1 MTAIEDGSSTTGS
14 GEKNVDSCGPSAPS
28 AEGRLQDVAEAK
40 ANGIGEVR
48 PHVNRLSYSGK
59 TILAPMVR
67 VGTLPMRLLALE
79 FGADIVYSEELID
92 WKLLRSFRRV
102 NEVLGTID
110 FVDETD
116 GTIVFRT
123 CAREREQVVLQMGTS
138 DPQRALKA
146 GKLVENDVAGI
157 DINMGCPK
165 EFSVKGGMGVALM
178 ADLAKAKNILRTL
191 VNGLRC
197 PVTCKV
203 RVLSDIDATVA
214 VCQSLAETGIS
225 AIGVH
230 GRTRDERPQHSN
242 RNHYIKAVAKALSI
256 PVIANGGSKEI
267 ECFEDIGK
275 FCTETGCS
283 SVMIARAAEWNVS
296 IFRRNGRLPLD
307 EVIKKYLVLSVDFD
321 NNGSN
326 TKYCVQ
332 NMLRE
337 LQETPRGK
345 LFLEAQTLEQI
356 CAIWDLGDYCRKR
369 QLEFKASGL
378 LGRREVCPQVL
389 RQESSDIQSPLK
401 KMKFDDHCPPDDIVT
416 MKVAYLRSLYP
427 SDNDLPKTR
436 VLAWSRSQKLGMPV
450 YKTVQEGKLFQSV
463 LTLSG
468 KQYTSSMWEKNK
480 RWAEQGAALVCLCSV
495 GQVDLATLKADG
507 SIL

>member
-1 MTAIEDGSSTTGS
+1 MTADGDAEPCAGRAGQGLGDPGRPRDGSGPPPNGS
-14 GEKNVDSCGPSAPS
+14 GGPAD
-28 AEGRLQDVAEAK
+28 GM
-40 ANGIGEVR
+40 GEVR
-48 PHVNRLSYSGK
+48 PPSERLSYVNK

-79 FGADIVYSEELID
+79 FGADIVYTEELID

-102 NEVLGTID
+102 NDVLGTID

-123 CAREREQVVLQMGTS
+123 CALERKHVVLQIGTS
-138 DPQRALKA
+138 DPERALKV
-146 GKLVENDVAGI
+146 GKLVENDVAAL

-178 ADLAKAKNILRTL
+178 ANQEKAIQILRAL
-191 VNGLRC
+191 VNGLKC

-203 RVLSDIDATVA
+203 RVLPDVDATVA
-214 VCQSLAETGIS
+214 VCRALAETGIA

-230 GRTRDERPQHSN
+230 GRTRDERPQHAN
-242 RNHYIKAVAKALSI
+242 RNHYIHAVADALNI

-267 ECFEDIGK
+267 SCYKDISK
-275 FCTETGCS
+275 FREESGCS

-296 IFRRNGRLPLD
+296 IFRKEGLLPLD
-307 EVIKKYLVLSVDFD
+307 DVIKKYLVLSVDYD

-356 CAIWDLGDYCRKR
+356 CTIWDLGSYCRER
-369 QLEFKASGL
+369 QLEFKAAGL
-378 LGRREVCPQVL
+378 LGRREICPQVL
-389 RQESSDIQSPLK
+389 RQESSDQGNPAKKLK
-401 KMKFDDHCPPDDIVT
+401 LQDENAVSDDVVT
-416 MKVAYLRSLYP
+416 MKVAYLRSLFP
-427 SDNDLPKTR
+427 TDLDLPKTR
-436 VLAWSRSQKLGMPV
+436 LLAWTRRERLGMPS
-450 YKTVQEGKLFQSV
+450 YQTVQEGKLFQSV
-463 LTLSG
+463 LTVND
-468 KQYTSSMWEKNK
+468 KKYTSSMW
-480 RWAEQGAALVCLCSV
+480 V
-495 GQVDLATLKADG
+495 
-507 SIL
+507 

>member
-1 MTAIEDGSSTTGS
+1 MTAVGDGAPGPGQGGDNGPVGSCSSGGSLRPRNGTG
-14 GEKNVDSCGPSAPS
+14 GAADGPHEVKPVKATSD
-28 AEGRLQDVAEAK
+28 RL
-40 ANGIGEVR
+40 N
-48 PHVNRLSYSGK
+48 YSGK

-102 NEVLGTID
+102 NDVLGTID

-123 CAREREQVVLQMGTS
+123 CARERNNVVLQIGTS
-138 DPQRALKA
+138 DPERALKV
-146 GKLVENDVAGI
+146 GKIVENDVAGI

-178 ADLAKAKNILRTL
+178 ADLEKAKSVLHTL
-191 VNGLRC
+191 ASGVSC

-203 RVLSDIDATVA
+203 RVLPDVEATVE
-214 VCQSLAETGIS
+214 VCKALAETGIA

-230 GRTRDERPQHSN
+230 GRTRDERPQHGN
-242 RNHYIKAVAKALSI
+242 RNHYIRAVAEALSI

-267 ECFEDIGK
+267 LCFEDIEK
-275 FCTETGCS
+275 FRTDTGCS
-283 SVMIARAAEWNVS
+283 SVMVARAAEWNVS
-296 IFRRNGRLPLD
+296 IFRKEGLLPLD
-307 EVIKKYLVLSVDFD
+307 DVIKKYLTLSVDYD

-326 TKYCVQ
+326 SKYCVQ

-345 LFLEAQTLEQI
+345 VFLEAQTLEQI
-356 CAIWDLGDYCRKR
+356 CAVWDLADYCRKR
-369 QLEFKASGL
+369 QLEFKAAGL
-378 LGRREVCPQVL
+378 LGRREICPQIL
-389 RQESSDIQSPLK
+389 RQESADNGTPTK
-401 KMKFDDHCPPDDIVT
+401 KIKLQETNDGIIT
-416 MKVAYLRSLYP
+416 MKIAYIRSLYP
-427 SDNDLPKTR
+427 TDNDLPKTR
-436 VLAWSRSQKLGMPV
+436 LLGWVRTQRIGMPS
-450 YKTVQEGKLFQSV
+450 YKTIQEGKLFQSV
-463 LTLSG
+463 LTVNG
-468 KQYTSSMWEKNK
+468 VQYTSSMWEKNK
-480 RWAEQGAALVCLCSV
+480 RWAEQGAALVCLCSL
-495 GQVDLATLKADG
+495 GQVDSATLKADG

>member
-1 MTAIEDGSSTTGS
+1 MTATGDASTSPKSRNETGRPLNGPENSVDLAELATVDSADGS
-14 GEKNVDSCGPSAPS
+14 D
-28 AEGRLQDVAEAK
+28 
-40 ANGIGEVR
+40 EVR
-48 PHVNRLSYSGK
+48 STSNRLSYAGK

-79 FGADIVYSEELID
+79 FGADIVYTEELID

-102 NEVLGTID
+102 NDVLGTVD

-123 CAREREQVVLQMGTS
+123 CALERDKVVIQIGTS
-138 DPQRALKA
+138 DPERALKV

-178 ADLAKAKNILRTL
+178 ADLNKAVSVLRRL
-191 VNGLRC
+191 VDGVRC
-197 PVTCKV
+197 PITCKV
-203 RVLSDIDATVA
+203 RVLPDINDTVR
-214 VCQSLAETGIS
+214 VCQTLSQTGIS

-230 GRTRDERPQHSN
+230 GRTRDERPQHVN
-242 RNHYIKAVAKALSI
+242 RNHYIHAVAKSVTI

-267 ECFEDIGK
+267 ECFDDIAK
-275 FCTETGCS
+275 FRTETGCS
-283 SVMIARAAEWNVS
+283 SVMLARAAEWNVS
-296 IFRRNGRLPLD
+296 IFRKEGLLPLD
-307 EVIKKYLVLSVDFD
+307 EVIKKYLVLSVVYD
-321 NNGSN
+321 NNGAN

-356 CAIWDLGDYCRKR
+356 CAIWDLSDYCRNK
-369 QLEFKASGL
+369 QQAYKAAGL
-378 LGRREVCPQVL
+378 LGRREVCPQIL
-389 RQESSDIQSPLK
+389 RQESA
-401 KMKFDDHCPPDDIVT
+401 DHCSPSKKIRLQEDNVSSNGIIT
-416 MKVAYLRSLYP
+416 LKVAYLRSLFP

-436 VLAWSRSQKLGMPV
+436 LLAWSRRHKLGMPS

-463 LTLSG
+463 LTFDG

-480 RWAEQGAALVCLCSV
+480 RWAEQGAALVCLCSL

>member
-1 MTAIEDGSSTTGS
+1 MTATEDDCANSGPGEQPSNNGNLKVIRTESGFEEAIASESNGSSQVKS
-14 GEKNVDSCGPSAPS
+14 GA
-28 AEGRLQDVAEAK
+28 
-40 ANGIGEVR
+40 
-48 PHVNRLSYSGK
+48 NRLSYSDK

-67 VGTLPMRLLALE
+67 VGTLPMRLLALQ
-79 FGADIVYSEELID
+79 FGADIVYTEELID

-102 NEVLGTID
+102 NDVLGTID

-123 CAREREQVVLQMGTS
+123 CSREREQVVLQMGTS

-146 GKLVENDVAGI
+146 AKLVENDVAGI

-178 ADLAKAKNILRTL
+178 ADIEKAKNVLETL
-191 VNGLRC
+191 VSGLRC

-203 RVLSDIDATVA
+203 RVLPDVDRTVA
-214 VCQSLAETGIS
+214 VCQTLAMTGIS

-242 RNHYIKAVAKALSI
+242 RNHYIKAVANALSI

-267 ECFEDIGK
+267 ESFEDIKK
-275 FCTETGCS
+275 FKNETGCS

-296 IFRRNGRLPLD
+296 IFRKEGRLPLD
-307 EVIKKYLVLSVDFD
+307 DVIKKYLVLSVDYD

-356 CAIWDLGDYCRKR
+356 CAIWGLGDYCRAR
-369 QLEFKASGL
+369 QLEFKAAGL
-378 LGRREVCPQVL
+378 LGRREICPQVL
-389 RQESSDIQSPLK
+389 RQESNDSESPAKKLK
-401 KMKFDDHCPPDDIVT
+401 LEGNCTSNIVT
-416 MKVAYLRSLYP
+416 MKVAYLRSLFP
-427 SDNDLPKTR
+427 SDNDLPKSR
-436 VLAWSRSQKLGMPV
+436 LLAWSRKQKLGMPS
-450 YKTVQEGKLFQSV
+450 YKTIQEGKLFQSV
-463 LTLSG
+463 LTLDG

-495 GQVDLATLKADG
+495 GQVDLSTLKADG
-507 SIL
+507 SVL